1 MSREK
6 WFNPEDKSQCV
17 IRPDLQD
24 KTASHLPPNLLVI
37 FSQNL
42 LENFVTP
49 NVLYR
54 DSDLLQFFGGESILY
69 KSDSNRNLVAI
80 EGTISAPIGVSAI
93 QTAVS
98 RGVKRVFV
106 LGLCGAVDSS
116 LNVGDFILPTLCER
130 EEGTSFHYIP
140 PNAAA
145 SPNYDM
151 LQSLTKHLEKH
162 NLPYRAGKTVSTD
175 APYRQTIETE
185 LTWRKDGILGVDMEM
200 SAVFALCKYL
210 KIPSVGLFVVS
221 DTHDLT
227 EKTDWEWNKKLF
239 EENFDKAFTLLMQL
253 TTHF

>member
-6 WFNPEDKSQCV
+6 WFNPEDKSPCV
-17 IRPDLQD
+17 IRPELQD
-24 KTASHLPPNLLVI
+24 KTALSLPPNLLVI

-42 LENFVTP
+42 LKNFVKS
-49 NVLYR
+49 NVLYQ
-54 DSDLLQFFGGESILY
+54 DAALLQFFGGESNLY
-69 KSDSNRNLVAI
+69 RSNSNSDLVAI

-116 LNVGDFILPTLCER
+116 LHVGDIVLPTLCER
-130 EEGTSFHYIP
+130 EEGTSFHYLP
-140 PNAAA
+140 PDAAA
-145 SPNYDM
+145 APNCDM
-151 LQSLTKHLEKH
+151 LQSLTKHLAKY

-210 KIPSVGLFVVS
+210 TIPSVGLFVVS

-239 EENFDKAFTLLMQL
+239 EENFNKAFTLLSHL

>member
-6 WFNPEDKSQCV
+6 WFNPKDKSQCV
-17 IRPDLQD
+17 IRPELQD
-24 KTASHLPPNLLVI
+24 KTALDLPPNLLVI
-37 FSQNL
+37 FSQNFL
-42 LENFVTP
+42 KNFVKT
-49 NVLYR
+49 NVLYQ

-69 KSDSNRNLVAI
+69 KSHSNRDLVAI
-80 EGTISAPIGVSAI
+80 EGAISAPIGVSAI

-98 RGVKRVFV
+98 RGVKRIFV

-116 LNVGDFILPTLCER
+116 LHVGDIVLPTLCER
-130 EEGTSFHYIP
+130 EEGTSFHYLP
-140 PNAAA
+140 PDAAA

-151 LQSLTKHLEKH
+151 LQSLTKHLIKC
-162 NLPYRAGKTVSTD
+162 NIPYRAGKTVSTD

-210 KIPSVGLFVVS
+210 TIPAVGLFVVS
-221 DTHDLT
+221 DAHDLT
-227 EKTDWEWNKKLF
+227 EKMDWVWNKKLF
-239 EENFDKAFTLLMQL
+239 EENLDKVFTLFLQM